1 MSIARR
7 LFAAQFTYIGTI
19 FAFVQPELFEKQ
31 LRQAYLGP
39 PAAQDRDACLSYCQV
54 LLILGFGQLYDVNT
68 WISVEGPPGFEYFT
82 HALHFLP
89 DMHEE
94 GSVLFVGVLALVGY
108 FLQNLRRMDAAF
120 LYMGNALRMA
130 ISLALH
136 QEVSTQ
142 GLDENMKEY
151 RRRTWWS
158 VYSLDRI
165 LCVKSGN
172 PVSIQDEDI
181 GVALPSRLP
190 HEEPYCAAVV
200 LRHYTELS
208 RILGQIMQKI
218 YRRTP
223 KSGSRLMAAVQEIMA
238 ALVHWRANIPAEL
251 YFDPAKLHT
260 TRESV
265 STFLHY
271 YQCINMTARPLLFHV
286 VQKRLQGTEADRMQD
301 WKQGLSLAT
310 VKIIE
315 TCVDGARDTITM
327 MSIAAQQGLCATFGY
342 MDGEHAFSAAIVL
355 VMVCFAFPCT
365 AADVTAMNVAL
376 DLLGS
381 MAERGNQAIAAR
393 HKLLVNLRS
402 LITPPQTLNE
412 PSEISTDNLPA
423 DPILVATPGLLLDD
437 SALEEMLAD
446 DSDIHFWE
454 EGYTN
459 PDLDMDYDLTQWTQA
474 VQNNYGN
481 IAM

>member
-1 MSIARR
+1 MLTPPDNHAALRVRRPSITENIKLPPISIARR

-39 PAAQDRDACLSYCQV
+39 PSTEDRDACLSYCQV

-82 HALHFLP
+82 HALQFLP

-120 LYMGNALRMA
+120 IYMGNALRMA

-142 GLDENMKEY
+142 GLDDNMKEY

-208 RILGQIMQKI
+208 RILGQIMQRI

-251 YFDPAKLHT
+251 YFDPAKLHI

-286 VQKRLQGTEADRMQD
+286 VQKRLQGTEVDRMQD
-301 WKQGLSLAT
+301 WKQGLSSAT
-310 VKIIE
+310 VKVIE

-342 MDGEHAFSAAIVL
+342 MDGEVWFPMVL
-355 VMVCFAFPCT
+355 VAHFCDHRANDKLKTARFFRRNSSRHGVCCFS
-365 AADVTAMNVAL
+365 L
-376 DLLGS
+376 
-381 MAERGNQAIAAR
+381 
-393 HKLLVNLRS
+393 HRS
-402 LITPPQTLNE
+402 
-412 PSEISTDNLPA
+412 
-423 DPILVATPGLLLDD
+423 
-437 SALEEMLAD
+437 
-446 DSDIHFWE
+446 
-454 EGYTN
+454 
-459 PDLDMDYDLTQWTQA
+459 
-474 VQNNYGN
+474 
-481 IAM
+481 